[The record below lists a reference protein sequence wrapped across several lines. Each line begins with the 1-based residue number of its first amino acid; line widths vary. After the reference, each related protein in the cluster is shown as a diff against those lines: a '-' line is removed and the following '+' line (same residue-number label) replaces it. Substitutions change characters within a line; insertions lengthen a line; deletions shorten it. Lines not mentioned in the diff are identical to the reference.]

1 LKFTNKARAL
11 LLSLIILFLAGIIPS
26 QAGDG
31 LAPLSI
37 SVFGLYA
44 SPVQPASLSLSNY
57 DGAGFDLL
65 AEYQPTRYA
74 SVGLG
79 YEKVVFYG
87 GPGYYAGSMN
97 LEGRFFPMAGMKL
110 PWDPYVSGGAGL
122 NLASGTSNQW
132 GGVAALKA
140 GLGTKVGCV
149 GPMSLDFAVEG
160 NWLGNNANYLQYVDF
175 RVGVDYAIP
184 FEAPPTPTP
193 TPSPT
198 SVATAVNHNE
208 ISPTP
213 TVTLETPK
221 YLFVETNTPT
231 PSPVITPTSSS
242 ELLLETASA
251 PAHSRMKAAYL
262 KGVKALKAHNYPTA
276 ILYFKKA
283 VKINE
288 KVPYYYYSEAYANLG
303 VIYQFHSKVKS
314 HLKLALGYYQAA
326 AKIDPDTL
334 AVKKYYKKLKA
345 QLAKPKGKARS
356 AANSSS
362 ATDASSPASAASS
375 ALTAPAASAP
385 APAGSAAPTPSAGK
399 TSNTDIS
406 M

>member
-1 LKFTNKARAL
+1 MSL
-11 LLSLIILFLAGIIPS
+11 LTLFAAGRIPA
-26 QAGDG
+26 QAADD

-44 SPVQPASLSLSNY
+44 SPVQPAFLSLSHY

-65 AEYQPTRYA
+65 AEYQPTRFA

-79 YEKVVFYG
+79 YEKVTFYG
-87 GPGYYAGSMN
+87 GSGFSAGSLN

-110 PWDPYVSGGAGL
+110 PYDPYLSGGAGL
-122 NLASGTSNQW
+122 NLSQGSDTQW

-140 GLGTKVGCV
+140 GLGTKVQCAGT
-149 GPMSLDFAVEG
+149 MSLDFAVEG
-160 NWLGNNANYLQYVDF
+160 NWLGNNADYLQYVDF

-198 SVATAVNHNE
+198 SSPNPAV
-208 ISPTP
+208 SPQPTP
-213 TVTLETPK
+213 TSTLETPK

-231 PSPVITPTSSS
+231 PTPVITPTTSS
-242 ELLLETASA
+242 ELLMEAVPTPAA
-251 PAHSRMKAAYL
+251 NEPAHFRMKKYYSL
-262 KGVKALKAHNYPTA
+262 GVKALKAHKYPSA
-276 ILYFKKA
+276 IASFKKA
-283 VKINE
+283 VKYKE
-288 KVPYYYYSEAYANLG
+288 KVPYYYYAESYANLA
-303 VIYQFHSKVKS
+303 VIYQFHSKVKN
-314 HLKLALGYYQAA
+314 HLKLALVYYQAA

-345 QLAKPKGKARS
+345 QLSKPKAKPATASLAG
-356 AANSSS
+356 
-362 ATDASSPASAASS
+362 TDAYPATTPVPASS
-375 ALTAPAASAP
+375 AAPAVTAP

-399 TSNTDIS
+399 SSNTDIS